1 MLVYHTKCNSQS
13 WLGVIRSIDTMNNW
27 WSELEILKKTVAEQ
41 EERIYKGY
49 ARIKELN
56 DNLQKES
63 AERRLLGLSGCP
75 HCGK

>member
-1 MLVYHTKCNSQS
+1 
-13 WLGVIRSIDTMNNW
+13 MNNR

-49 ARIKELN
+49 ARIKELS

-75 HCGK
+75 YCGK